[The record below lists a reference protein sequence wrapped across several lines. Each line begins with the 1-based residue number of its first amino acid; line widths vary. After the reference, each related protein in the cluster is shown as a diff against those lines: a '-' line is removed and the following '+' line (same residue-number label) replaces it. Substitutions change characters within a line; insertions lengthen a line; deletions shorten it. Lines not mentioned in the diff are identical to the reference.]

1 MNCSWED
8 RFAIGRDCMLKNGLC
23 SSSSC
28 SSICSMVSLPFAQL
42 SSPWQYSEFSSN
54 PAHFFFLLISKA
66 SYINEIKWYI
76 HFVILKFFQNSK
88 IKHQAITYYWL
99 KGNILRRMVISTIFK
114 RPNFRIFYSV
124 TRRGTVWLGMILTWN
139 IADTITT
146 FPQVG
151 GLRV

>member
-1 MNCSWED
+1 MD
-8 RFAIGRDCMLKNGLC
+8 FAHPLHVHLFVLWYRCHLRNYPHLG
-23 SSSSC
+23 
-28 SSICSMVSLPFAQL
+28 SIL
-42 SSPWQYSEFSSN
+42 SFRLIQHTSFSSLN
-54 PAHFFFLLISKA
+54 QKCVISMKLNSIYNLL
-66 SYINEIKWYI
+66 
-76 HFVILKFFQNSK
+76 FFQSSK

-146 FPQVG
+146 FPQVW